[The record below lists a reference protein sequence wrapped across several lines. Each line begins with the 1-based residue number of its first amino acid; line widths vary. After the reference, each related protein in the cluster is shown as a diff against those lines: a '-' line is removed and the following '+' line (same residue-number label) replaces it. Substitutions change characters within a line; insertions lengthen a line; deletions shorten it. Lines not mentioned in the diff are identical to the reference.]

1 MRHYAHES
9 CHEIRAYSRV
19 EKKGGGHVDRGYFSH
34 SFKYREKVAPGRRK
48 CRAEGSFFPSLIRIS

>member
-19 EKKGGGHVDRGYFSH
+19 EKRGGGDMS
-34 SFKYREKVAPGRRK
+34 REATFRIHLNIVKRSPLVAENVVVLKVG
-48 CRAEGSFFPSLIRIS
+48 FFPVL